1 MQLKKRQIAFLLF
14 LIVATAFIL
23 LNRNSRSAAM
33 FRTAE
38 GSITP
43 EDVGGLFVDIIT
55 HADQK
60 LFLTLAGK
68 YIVLIQL

>member
-14 LIVATAFIL
+14 LIFATAFIL

-38 GSITP
+38 GSIFGTTYH
-43 EDVGGLFVDIIT
+43 I
-55 HADQK
+55 K
-60 LFLTLAGK
+60 
-68 YIVLIQL
+68 